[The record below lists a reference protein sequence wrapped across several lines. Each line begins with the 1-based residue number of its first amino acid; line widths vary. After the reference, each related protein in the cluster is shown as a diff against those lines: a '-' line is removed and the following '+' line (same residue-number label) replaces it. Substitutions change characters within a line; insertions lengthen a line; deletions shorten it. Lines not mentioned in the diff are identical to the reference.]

1 VPRRG
6 FALHKMCKAQREE
19 PEFETITRGP
29 EETLGLG
36 RRLGELLSGGEFIA
50 LMGEL
55 GSGKTVLAKG
65 IARGL
70 GVVNE
75 DEVTSPSFV
84 LVNEYRGRV
93 PVYHVDLYRLEDPA
107 AVEGIGW
114 EEFVSGPGVTLVEWA
129 EKAETYLPG
138 ERIDVHL
145 QWLGEEERKIHLC
158 GRGPAGRERAG
169 RLKEIWMK
177 EE

>member
-1 VPRRG
+1 
-6 FALHKMCKAQREE
+6 MCNADRDHPQ
-19 PEFETITRGP
+19 FETITRGP
-29 EETLGLG
+29 EETLLLG

-50 LMGEL
+50 LTGEL

-70 GVVNE
+70 GVLND

-114 EEFVSGPGVTLVEWA
+114 EEFISGPGVTLVEWA
-129 EKAETYLPG
+129 EKAESYLPG
-138 ERIDVHL
+138 ERIEVHL
-145 QWLGEEERKIHLC
+145 EWLGEEERKIHLWV
-158 GRGPAGRERAG
+158 RGPAVAREAG
-169 RLKEIWMK
+169 RLKELWNK